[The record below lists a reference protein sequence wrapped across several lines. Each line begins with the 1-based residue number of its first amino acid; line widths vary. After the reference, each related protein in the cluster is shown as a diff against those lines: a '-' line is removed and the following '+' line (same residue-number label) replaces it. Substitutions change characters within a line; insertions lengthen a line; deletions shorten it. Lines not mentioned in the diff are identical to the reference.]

1 MRIIAKQ
8 SILTT
13 ISSYLGVV
21 IGYFNVLWLL
31 PYILDPGQLG
41 LFRTVQ
47 DLALILVPFAQ
58 LGLGNGITR
67 FYPKVKDQQFSFF
80 TMSLLLSLA
89 GALLVA
95 ILFVLLKD
103 FLVQAFAANSPEVI
117 DFFGVVLLLMLF
129 SVLNSILDAF
139 SRSFLEIA
147 VPTFFREVLL
157 RILVSVIV
165 LVYFLNWINFE
176 QLIWSLAGIY
186 LITLLGMMFY
196 MIRMGIFQINFN
208 FKSFPKDFRKEFLQY
223 SLITLLGTT
232 GSLLIMKIDSLM
244 VASMLGL
251 EANAIY
257 SIGFAIAIV
266 IEMPRR
272 AVSQV
277 VMPVVADHFARN
289 EPEKIDRL
297 YKQVAV
303 HQLLI
308 CLLLFLG
315 VWANI
320 NNLYHFIPNREV
332 YEAGKWVVFWIGL
345 GKIIDILFSING
357 EIIVY
362 SRYYVFNI
370 TATMIM
376 SIMVIVL
383 NLWLIPV
390 YGIEGAAIASFL
402 AMVSYNLIKYF
413 YVRIRLNL
421 DPFTW
426 DILKTLILGIFVF
439 GVQYYLLLWL
449 ESGLLDLMIRSFLI
463 TSVYIGGVYAFKI
476 AEKSQ
481 KELIQKI
488 KGLRP

>member
-95 ILFVLLKD
+95 LLFVLLKD

-277 VMPVVADHFARN
+277 VMPVVADHFASN

>member
-103 FLVQAFAANSPEVI
+103 FLVQAFAAISPEVI

-439 GVQYYLLLWL
+439 GVQYYLMLWL

-463 TSVYIGGVYAFKI
+463 TSVYIGGVYTFKI